1 MKKII
6 RSRPMKLASN
16 KKARSSGFMTS
27 KSITRTATV
36 PYLFIHG
43 CRFMRLIPL
52 GLRRMQRSGG
62 STIGDPLGSIGYRNA
77 RTTDRQPY
85 LRFRR
90 LGLGRNRLYSSP
102 RAPFSPQNSLQPFSL
117 FSPQC
122 CACIKLES
130 SDGRIAEFA
139 MPRGRRRSRTFQGG
153 HSR

>member
-27 KSITRTATV
+27 KSIRRTATV

-43 CRFMRLIPL
+43 CRFMRLIPSASDECKEAAVQQL
-52 GLRRMQRSGG
+52 QILLAQEDIARHERLTGNHIYG
-62 STIGDPLGSIGYRNA
+62 SDDWFWAETGSISL
-77 RTTDRQPY
+77 PE
-85 LRFRR
+85 R
-90 LGLGRNRLYSSP
+90 LSTVKTLCSP
-102 RAPFSPQNSLQPFSL
+102 FTL

-139 MPRGRRRSRTFQGG
+139 MPRGRRRSRTIQGG
-153 HSR
+153 HAR